1 MFRKIRRYA
10 RDPYYALGY
19 DMIKKCPRLM
29 SDKFYLSVLW
39 KMLMGYALDWKHP
52 RTFNEKLQLLKL
64 HDHNPLYTT
73 LVDKYRV
80 KPWVADKLGESC
92 VIPTLAVYQ
101 SVDEIDLNQLPD
113 RFVLKC
119 NHDSGSVVICNDK
132 TAFDLDAAKRKLAA
146 ALKHNFYWDAREWA
160 YKKVKRLVF
169 AEQYM
174 EDATTGS
181 KDLLT
186 YKFLCFEGTPYL
198 MYVTVKG
205 DEIWENY
212 YDMDF
217 NPLGIKRDFPTN
229 PAVTQKPTSFERMKE
244 MAATLSEGMAHVRID
259 LYEVDGEVYFSEFT
273 FYDWGGLMKFKPN
286 EWDLRL
292 GEKIHLPLEK

>member
-10 RDPYYALGY
+10 RNPYYALGY
-19 DMIKKCPRLM
+19 DMIKNCPRLM

-39 KMLMGYALDWKHP
+39 KMLMAYELDWKHP
-52 RTFNEKLQLLKL
+52 RTFNEKLQWLKL
-64 HDHNPLYTT
+64 HDHNALYTT

-80 KPWVADKLGESC
+80 KQWVADKIGSSS
-92 VIPTLAVYQ
+92 VIPTLAVYK
-101 SVDEIDLNQLPD
+101 SVEEIDLDQLPD

-119 NHDSGSVVICNDK
+119 NHDSGSVVICHDK
-132 TAFDLDAAKRKLAA
+132 ATFDLEAAKHKLAA
-146 ALKHNFYWDAREWA
+146 GLKHNFYWDAREWA
-160 YKKVKRLVF
+160 YKQVKRLVF

-174 EDATTGS
+174 EDVTMGS

-186 YKFLCFEGTPYL
+186 YKFLCFDGTPYL

-217 NPLGIKRDFPTN
+217 NPMEIRRDFPTN
-229 PAVTQKPTSFERMKE
+229 PAVTRKPASFDRMKE
-244 MAATLSEGMAHVRID
+244 VAAVLSEGLTHVRID

-292 GEKIHLPLEK
+292 GEMINLPIK